1 MSEIVTKLLMNA
13 TAIQLLKGIG
23 QRGKNRLNKCSL
35 ILKEKK
41 KKEILSFSRNLPL
54 SLFYFYCGSDV
65 EVFFLI

>member
-23 QRGKNRLNKCSL
+23 QRGNNRLNKCSL

-41 KKEILSFSRNLPL
+41 KGNTQFLKKSTTVLIL
-54 SLFYFYCGSDV
+54 
-65 EVFFLI
+65 FLLWLR

>member
-41 KKEILSFSRNLPL
+41 KEILSFSRNLPL
-54 SLFYFYCGSDV
+54 SLFYFYCGSDD

>member
-35 ILKEKK
+35 ILKGKK
-41 KKEILSFSRNLPL
+41 KKGNTQFLKKSTTVLIL
-54 SLFYFYCGSDV
+54 
-65 EVFFLI
+65 FLLWLR